1 MAVPAFTRKVPA
13 LCFVSRIERNA
24 KRCQSLNG
32 LGCIFDDEFNRLSVV
47 KTTACYHRIAD
58 MIFKRI
64 AGFKHGGNPTLC
76 PCRRAVA

>member
-13 LCFVSRIERNA
+13 LCFVSRIERHT
-24 KRCQSLNG
+24 KRREPFDG
-32 LGCIFDDEFNRLSVV
+32 LWRIFDDEFNRLSVV